1 MRILAPILTLLAA
14 LTLGACN
21 NSPEPANLNT
31 VKNGTP
37 ALWKVT
43 GTQPGQTGVAYMFGT
58 IHILPDDVQ
67 WRTPALETA
76 IAESDRLVIEVLG
89 LDDTKSAAKIF
100 SRLAVSPGQ
109 QKLETRI
116 RPSLHDDLERIID
129 SANIPERAL
138 NRMETWAA
146 ALSLASAQTRG
157 LGLNSSSG
165 VEEKLTEQ
173 FTKAGK
179 PIEALET
186 IELQLG
192 YFDKLPEAQQRQML
206 TSVVEDSIDAQQ
218 DFEELFNAWMTG
230 NIEQMVTLT
239 DSGILADPTT
249 RKYLLVSRNLDWV
262 EQLDKRLQKPGT
274 SLVAVG
280 AAHLAGPDAVQETLA
295 QRGYKIEK
303 IQ

>member
-1 MRILAPILTLLAA
+1 MRILAPILTLFAA
-14 LTLGACN
+14 LMLGACN
-21 NSPEPANLNT
+21 NTPEPVTLNT
-31 VKNGTP
+31 VKTGTP
-37 ALWKVT
+37 ALWKIS
-43 GTQPGQTGVAYMFGT
+43 GTQPGQIGVAYMFGT

-76 IAESDRLVIEVLG
+76 ILESDRLVIEVLG
-89 LDDTKSAAKIF
+89 LDDAQGAAKIF
-100 SRLAVSPGQ
+100 SRLAISPGQ
-109 QKLETRI
+109 EKLERRI
-116 RPSLHDDLERIID
+116 KPSLHDDLDRIID
-129 SANIPERAL
+129 SANIPERSL

-146 ALSLASAQTRG
+146 ALSLASAQTKG

-165 VEEKLTEQ
+165 VEEILTAQ

-192 YFDKLPEAQQRQML
+192 YFDKLPEEQQRQML
-206 TSVVEDSIDAQQ
+206 TSVVEDSSDARQ
-218 DFEELFNAWMTG
+218 DFENLFNAWMTG
-230 NIEQMVTLT
+230 NVEQMVTLT
-239 DSGILADPTT
+239 DTGILADPTT

-274 SLVAVG
+274 SLIAVG
-280 AAHLAGPDAVQETLA
+280 AAHLVGPDAVQETLA
-295 QRGYKIEK
+295 KRGYKIEK